1 MNRGDFLEIGKK
13 LKELRKINKISQKEL
28 ANRANLSIATIQ
40 GYEQNKYKPKIAT
53 IEKLANALGVSPSE
67 IAGIEYFDLVADL
80 PKIRKEM
87 TEMSYLEKYFSS
99 LGFSLTKKVIRW
111 HYENEDKEVQI
122 PDELKYT
129 LSKDNQTVILSEK
142 EFNEMQSKTKEVIE
156 GIFYKKL
163 VQNTRK

>member
-1 MNRGDFLEIGKK
+1 MEIGKK
-13 LKELRKINKISQKEL
+13 LKELRKINGISQKEL

-53 IEKLANALGVSPSE
+53 IEKLANALRVSPSE
-67 IAGIEYFDLVADL
+67 IAGIEYFDLVTDL
-80 PKIRKEM
+80 PKIHKEVAE
-87 TEMSYLEKYFSS
+87 TSYLEKYFNS

-111 HYENEDKEVQI
+111 HYEDEDKEVQI
-122 PDELKYT
+122 PDELEYT

-142 EFNEMQSKTKEVIE
+142 EFNEMHSKTKEVIE

-163 VQNTRK
+163 VQDTRK

>member
-1 MNRGDFLEIGKK
+1 MEIGKK